1 MNTQTLLRL
10 CRLGY
15 ISLLLLLFGW
25 FVNQGLNGEYSLLFS
40 LLWLV
45 PLLLPLKGILK
56 GEPYTFAWAG
66 FILCLY
72 LLHSLTLL
80 YVAPEARVFAIT
92 ESVLLLALLC
102 AFSFYARLRGK
113 ELGLGLKA
121 RK

>member
-1 MNTQTLLRL
+1 MNTLTLLRL

-15 ISLLLLLFGW
+15 IALLLLLTGW
-25 FVNQGLNGEYSLLFS
+25 FAGQGLSGEYSLLFS
-40 LLWLV
+40 LLWIV

-56 GEPYTFAWAG
+56 GEPYTFAWGG

-80 YVAPEARVFAIT
+80 YVEPDARLFAVT
-92 ESVLLLALLC
+92 ESVLLLALLTG
-102 AFSFYARLRGK
+102 FSFYARLRGK